1 MLNLKKSLP
10 FFLVAMMSLPMFNA
24 CKKDEF
30 KRSIWVK
37 KGQSVQDIR
46 ASFSVE
52 APRAITHPAGVYRS
66 GNLLFLL
73 QENEGIGIMDIT
85 NPASPIDKAF
95 IKLSSNSHVVVK
107 SNVLIAD
114 NGVDLVSIDIS
125 DLNQIR
131 LVNRIQNVFTE
142 KWLNEQDSS
151 VFVGYEEQ
159 KISTFKSYNPSD
171 TIPPANRTAEN
182 NAALAI
188 GKGGSETRFALNE
201 NYLYIARGN
210 ALTPIDLT
218 QASNPVVKDPVGY
231 TGYPDFE
238 TVYSYQGY
246 LYVGTSDGVLIL
258 NNTISPATPHFV
270 SFASRNVRGCDPV
283 VVQNNFMFSTVR
295 TGTVCNQFGQSALFI
310 HDVTDKTAPRLEF
323 NLTLDQP
330 KGLGIDGNLLF
341 ICQGNKGMAVYNW
354 DESNKKLSYLY
365 QKIDLYAFDVITG
378 NNTLIVAADNGLYL
392 YDYTNPN
399 NIKRLSKVAS
409 YDF

>member
-159 KISTFKSYNPSD
+159 KYQRLKAIILQTPFRQL
-171 TIPPANRTAEN
+171 IEQQRT
-182 NAALAI
+182 
-188 GKGGSETRFALNE
+188 
-201 NYLYIARGN
+201 
-210 ALTPIDLT
+210 
-218 QASNPVVKDPVGY
+218 
-231 TGYPDFE
+231 
-238 TVYSYQGY
+238 
-246 LYVGTSDGVLIL
+246 
-258 NNTISPATPHFV
+258 
-270 SFASRNVRGCDPV
+270 
-283 VVQNNFMFSTVR
+283 
-295 TGTVCNQFGQSALFI
+295 
-310 HDVTDKTAPRLEF
+310 
-323 NLTLDQP
+323 TLHLP
-330 KGLGIDGNLLF
+330 
-341 ICQGNKGMAVYNW
+341 
-354 DESNKKLSYLY
+354 
-365 QKIDLYAFDVITG
+365 
-378 NNTLIVAADNGLYL
+378 
-392 YDYTNPN
+392 
-399 NIKRLSKVAS
+399 
-409 YDF
+409 

>member
-10 FFLVAMMSLPMFNA
+10 FILIAMISLPLFNA

-30 KRSIWVK
+30 KRTIWVK
-37 KGQSVQDIR
+37 KGQSVQDVR

-52 APRAITHPAGVYRS
+52 SPRAITHPAGVYRS

-151 VFVGYEEQ
+151 VFVGYEEKQ
-159 KISTFKSYNPSD
+159 ISKFKSYNPSD
-171 TIPPANRTAEN
+171 TIPPANRTSEN

-188 GKGGSETRFALNE
+188 GKGASETRFALSS

-210 ALTPIDLT
+210 KLTPVDVT
-218 QASNPVVKDPVGY
+218 QASNPVLKDPVGY
-231 TGYPDFE
+231 SGYPDFE
-238 TVYSYQGY
+238 TVYAYQGY

-258 NNTISPATPHFV
+258 NNTISPATPYFV
-270 SFASRNVRGCDPV
+270 SFASRSIRGCDPV

-310 HDVTDKTAPRLEF
+310 HDVTDKTAPRLES

-354 DESNKKLSYLY
+354 NESTQTLSYLY

-392 YDYTNPN
+392 YDYTDPN